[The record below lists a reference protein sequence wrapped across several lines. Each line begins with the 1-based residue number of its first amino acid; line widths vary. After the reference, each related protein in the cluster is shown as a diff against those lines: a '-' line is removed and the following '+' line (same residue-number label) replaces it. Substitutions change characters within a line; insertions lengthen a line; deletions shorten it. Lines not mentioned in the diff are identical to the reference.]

1 MCGFA
6 GRFHSV
12 ALPAD
17 PMWHERA
24 DARLAHRGPDGSGHY
39 QDALCELVHRRL
51 ALVDLSPTGAQPM
64 ANEDGSVYVVFNGEI
79 YNHRDLRA
87 NLQSRGHRFRGTSD
101 TEVLVHLYEELG
113 VEMAARL
120 QGMFAFAIYD
130 RRARRLLLVRDRFG
144 IKPLFYAAHQ
154 EQLVF
159 ASEMKALLA
168 LTGFRP
174 SIDRQACYD
183 FMGLGY
189 VPEPLTGFAEIR
201 ALPKG
206 TAHLVTPEGQQVV
219 KFHKVQAKPST
230 GRNLTDAAEAV
241 AQTLLR
247 TVQRQSVADV
257 PVAALLSGGIDSSL
271 VVAAYC
277 RATHKPPQTFNVRF
291 PDKNYDETDVAQ
303 SVAGQYQTRH
313 ETIDL
318 GESTLGPDVVQRL
331 LRHFDQPFADSS
343 LIPMYAISR
352 AIRDRGVI
360 CTLSGDGGDEAF
372 GGYGRFWRANK
383 LVQLM
388 RLPGWAQRMLIG
400 AGDRLAKRTR
410 NWGRQL
416 FKATTL
422 ALAGRHDSSV
432 VLAGLSNYLDERQKQ
447 ELVLP
452 AAREGLEAA
461 YRLFDGY
468 AHPGARSL
476 EELSLRMSENL
487 FAVGLPSDMLRKVD
501 MMSMLAGIEVRVP
514 MLDEEMVTLGMGLPH
529 RLKTDG
535 RTGKL
540 ALRAVAHRWLP
551 PHVANHAK
559 HGFAI
564 PLDVMASPAFH
575 SMLDDL
581 LLTSTARIRTCL
593 NSRLVE
599 AWLRLFK
606 EAQQDCPVG
615 LARPP
620 RALPVYGGSI
630 SREGLY
636 QRVFMLL
643 SLELWLRD
651 YNLSW

>member
-219 KFHKVQAKPST
+219 KFHQVRANPSV

-241 AQTLLR
+241 SQTLLR
-247 TVQRQSVADV
+247 AVERQSVADV

-271 VVAAYC
+271 VVGAYC
-277 RATHKPPQTFNVRF
+277 RATNKPPQTFNVRF
-291 PDKNYDETDVAQ
+291 PDKKYDETDVAQ

-388 RLPGWAQRMLIG
+388 RRLGTTDANRGRGSTSKANPELGPAAFQGNHLGSGWPP
-400 AGDRLAKRTR
+400 RLFGCSRRTI
-410 NWGRQL
+410 QL
-416 FKATTL
+416 FGRETEAGVSFASGPRRVGGRLSALRRVCPPWCPEFGRTL
-422 ALAGRHDSSV
+422 TAHERKPFCRRTSVGHAPQGRHDEHAGRH
-432 VLAGLSNYLDERQKQ
+432 
-447 ELVLP
+447 
-452 AAREGLEAA
+452 
-461 YRLFDGY
+461 
-468 AHPGARSL
+468 
-476 EELSLRMSENL
+476 
-487 FAVGLPSDMLRKVD
+487 
-501 MMSMLAGIEVRVP
+501 
-514 MLDEEMVTLGMGLPH
+514 
-529 RLKTDG
+529 
-535 RTGKL
+535 
-540 ALRAVAHRWLP
+540 
-551 PHVANHAK
+551 
-559 HGFAI
+559 
-564 PLDVMASPAFH
+564 
-575 SMLDDL
+575 
-581 LLTSTARIRTCL
+581 
-593 NSRLVE
+593 
-599 AWLRLFK
+599 
-606 EAQQDCPVG
+606 
-615 LARPP
+615 
-620 RALPVYGGSI
+620 
-630 SREGLY
+630 
-636 QRVFMLL
+636 
-643 SLELWLRD
+643 
-651 YNLSW
+651 